1 MVMVLFIRLTMRL
14 GTSCKKPLPAPQ
26 RPEQD
31 SNTRRGDPS
40 KQEPREERES
50 NSQLIKT
57 SWKGTKREQHLNCLT
72 EKKREKRKIFILV
85 FRALYIGKLNVGFQ
99 QRPPPRTDTPDKPTP
114 PPRPTHPNRLPRP
127 ALKAAPTPAIPI
139 EGPEAS
145 PV

>member
-1 MVMVLFIRLTMRL
+1 MVLFIRLTMRL

-99 QRPPPRTDTPDKPTP
+99 QRSTPKNRHARQTYPPS
-114 PPRPTHPNRLPRP
+114 PRPTHPNRSPRP
-127 ALKAAPTPAIPI
+127 ALKAAPTPAMPT